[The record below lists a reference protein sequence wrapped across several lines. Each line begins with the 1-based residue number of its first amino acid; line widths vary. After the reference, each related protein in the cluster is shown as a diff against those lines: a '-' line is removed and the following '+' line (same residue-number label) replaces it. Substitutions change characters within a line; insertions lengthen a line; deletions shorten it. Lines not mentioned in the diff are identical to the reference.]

1 MRRVAAISLAILAV
15 TLMVLALP
23 RPARA
28 FGDRGAFD
36 ARVLLA
42 GGTTGAARPSAPQ
55 RWAHE
60 LVMRTSAPAR
70 SRPTSV
76 RADDGDIVSGPFL
89 YWSGEAALTPLST
102 AEISGLRRFFAL
114 GGLLVVDDA
123 GVNFEGEK
131 SEFGK
136 TARSQV
142 ARVLP
147 DSAIIQIGPEH
158 VIFKSFYLLHRAEGR
173 VQGPKTLD
181 AIVRGGNV
189 QVLFTNHDLGGA
201 LAQGPTGVWD
211 FPVVPGGEAQRDH
224 AVRLAVNIA
233 MYLLCSNY
241 KDDQVHAP
249 FLIRRRSRVRE
260 SEP

>member
-1 MRRVAAISLAILAV
+1 MRRIAAILLSVLVV
-15 TLMVLALP
+15 TLLVVSMP

-36 ARVLLA
+36 PRVLLA
-42 GGTTGAARPSAPQ
+42 GGTTGAARSTAPQ

-76 RADDGDIVSGPFL
+76 RADDGEIVSGPFL
-89 YWSGEAALTPLST
+89 YWSGDAALTPLSS

-123 GVNFEGEK
+123 GVNFEGDK

-136 TARSQV
+136 TARAQI

-147 DSAIIQIGPEH
+147 DSAIIQIGP
-158 VIFKSFYLLHRAEGR
+158 
-173 VQGPKTLD
+173 
-181 AIVRGGNV
+181 
-189 QVLFTNHDLGGA
+189 
-201 LAQGPTGVWD
+201 
-211 FPVVPGGEAQRDH
+211 
-224 AVRLAVNIA
+224 
-233 MYLLCSNY
+233 
-241 KDDQVHAP
+241 
-249 FLIRRRSRVRE
+249 
-260 SEP
+260 

>member
-1 MRRVAAISLAILAV
+1 
-15 TLMVLALP
+15 
-23 RPARA
+23 
-28 FGDRGAFD
+28 
-36 ARVLLA
+36 
-42 GGTTGAARPSAPQ
+42 
-55 RWAHE
+55 
-60 LVMRTSAPAR
+60 
-70 SRPTSV
+70 
-76 RADDGDIVSGPFL
+76 L
-89 YWSGEAALTPLST
+89 YWSGESALTPLST
-102 AEISGLRRFFAL
+102 AEISGLRRFFSL

-123 GVNFEGEK
+123 GASNDGEK

-136 TARSQV
+136 TARAQI

-147 DSAIIQIGPEH
+147 DQAIIQIGPEH

-173 VQGPKTLD
+173 VLGTKTLD

-189 QVLFTNHDLGGA
+189 QVVFANNDLGGA
-201 LAQGPTGVWD
+201 LAQGPTGVWE
-211 FPVVPGGEAQRDH
+211 FPVVPGGDAQRDH

-249 FLIRRRSRVRE
+249 FLMRRRTRVPQ